1 MRLIDADA
9 LTFRDVKVTTGEIDV
24 FGFDGYYIEE
34 RKGILQEDIWEAP
47 TIDAV
52 PKWIPCEE
60 RLPED
65 GECVLAWAGGS
76 VDVVRFEMGISQET
90 REKMKKGEIP
100 DPIEYVWC
108 LADGYTPQK
117 RSDSYCRSDEDWNN
131 QKPYCWVHAPMEY
144 FGQDVTAW
152 MPLPEPYGGERK
164 DDE

>member
-9 LTFRDVKVTTGEIDV
+9 L
-24 FGFDGYYIEE
+24 IEAHYQHCNE
-34 RKGILQEDIWEAP
+34 HHSDTDIFYGWSLELMQNAP

-52 PKWIPCEE
+52 PMWIPCEE

-100 DPIEYVWC
+100 DPIKYVWC

-117 RSDSYCRSDEDWNN
+117 RSNAYYRSDEDGNN

-144 FGQDVTAW
+144 FGQDVKAW
-152 MPLPEPYGGERK
+152 MPLPEQYKGERK